1 MLTYF
6 MKFQYVFQMGGIYC
20 EALTPGSLGAKT
32 EGVSSFFCRPL
43 FYHSHVCQRFWFIS
57 MAAKGKNSPSSDYL
71 GFKLALI
78 FGNDKGWLSLAFV
91 EVAKLLIVPA
101 LWKPLPRIH
110 SNSGSF
116 ACLAD
121 LKACARVLCDFI
133 NQPMESV
140 RQFFS
145 IGIIIGKW
153 SCLLSEWIL

>member
-1 MLTYF
+1 MF
-6 MKFQYVFQMGGIYC
+6 SRW
-20 EALTPGSLGAKT
+20 EAYTVK
-32 EGVSSFFCRPL
+32 
-43 FYHSHVCQRFWFIS
+43 HSHLEVWEPRQKESVPFSVDPFFIIV
-57 MAAKGKNSPSSDYL
+57 MFVKGFDSFPWRPNEKNSPSSDYL

-101 LWKPLPRIH
+101 LWKPLARIH